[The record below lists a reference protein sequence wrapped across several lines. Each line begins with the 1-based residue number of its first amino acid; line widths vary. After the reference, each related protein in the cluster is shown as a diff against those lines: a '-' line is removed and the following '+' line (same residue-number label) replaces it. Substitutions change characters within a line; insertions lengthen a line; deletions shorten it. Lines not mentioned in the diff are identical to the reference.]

1 MFCYLKGT
9 AAAQSLVTT
18 QVCSPA
24 AISQAKKSVTC
35 HGRGSQ
41 TLSPSLLLGEVRGVS
56 SFNQS
61 FFSLSM
67 QWQLLLTSETLKG
80 FY

>member
-18 QVCSPA
+18 QVCSPG
-24 AISQAKKSVTC
+24 AISQAKNSVTC
-35 HGRGSQ
+35 HRRGSQ
-41 TLSPSLLLGEVRGVS
+41 TLSLSLLLEEVRGAFY
-56 SFNQS
+56 FNHS
-61 FFSLSM
+61 FSLSM

>member
-18 QVCSPA
+18 QVCSSG

-35 HGRGSQ
+35 HRRGSQ
-41 TLSPSLLLGEVRGVS
+41 TLSLSLLLGELRGAFY
-56 SFNQS
+56 FNQS
-61 FFSLSM
+61 FFLSM
-67 QWQLLLTSETLKG
+67 QWQLLLTTETLKG